1 MVVLRFAGLS
11 SEELTEI
18 SEVKKLRQLLQRKFY
33 FKVKLRIRLSVLR
46 LIHVAYFERNES
58 ANCYCAQLQLAR
70 MVFVHSSSE
79 KPGFSN

>member
-18 SEVKKLRQLLQRKFY
+18 SEVKNLRQLLQRKFY

-58 ANCYCAQLQLAR
+58 ANCYCAQLAR
-70 MVFVHSSSE
+70 MFFVYSSSE

>member
-46 LIHVAYFERNES
+46 LMHVGYFE
-58 ANCYCAQLQLAR
+58 
-70 MVFVHSSSE
+70 
-79 KPGFSN
+79 